1 VSEEQ
6 GVVIAR
12 VHRELIWVKTDRG
25 VTTTL
30 RVTPEV
36 GAKLDLGQRATVSFD
51 ERGRP
56 TGVTAVKR

>member
-12 VHRELIWVKTDRG
+12 VHRESIWIKTDRG

-30 RVTPEV
+30 RVDPEV

-51 ERGRP
+51 EHGRP
-56 TGVTAVKR
+56 TGIRAVTQ